1 LDVFHLNDDPDWD
14 AENDRDGYKHRR
26 VAIGPRLGG
35 GDLLGGTLY
44 ELPPG
49 ESTWPYHYELG
60 CEEWLVVVSGHPTLR
75 AAGGERDLEPGDV
88 AVFPPGPQGGHKL
101 TNATDEP
108 CRVLLL
114 SSKSPVAIVR
124 YPDSGKTGLW
134 TQADGYLEI
143 LRDEPKLDYWE
154 GEA

>member
-1 LDVFHLNDDPDWD
+1 M
-14 AENDRDGYKHRR
+14 
-26 VAIGPRLGG
+26 IGPRLGG
-35 GDLLGGTLY
+35 GELLGGTLY

-60 CEEWLVVVSGHPTLR
+60 CEEWLVVVSGRPTLR
-75 AAGGERDLEPGDV
+75 TYDGERELGPGEV
-88 AVFPPGPQGGHKL
+88 AVFPAGERGGHKL
-101 TNATDEP
+101 TNRTGDR

-114 SSKSPVAIVR
+114 SSRSPVAIVQ

-134 TQADGYLEI
+134 TQSDGYVGL
-143 LRDEPKLDYWE
+143 LRDEPKLDYWD